1 MSIRSPEFAPLF
13 LIVPLLLLSSLH
25 PSPSRAQCSEQDHVA
40 VFILD
45 GLEQGFVSLQ
55 VELLAVT
62 TVGPVTYPPEQDVY
76 RGIMAVLGDQANPS
90 LAPAELAGNMW
101 SWIGLQSS
109 SQSLVDRRDGAVLFA
124 GSVIWAGQGQMLCP
138 TGSTHEWG
146 FLGGEPAPAP
156 ATVAVLDNDYWDGPG
171 VPPVE
176 ELTARAVEHLRATD
190 VLHGFGACGPYVVT
204 GWIYTPA
211 VGVVDPGA
219 ARLVVAVEGNLGP
232 PWNGESV
239 PVTARSW
246 GALQSS
252 YR

>member
-1 MSIRSPEFAPLF
+1 MLRRTLRLVANVITVS
-13 LIVPLLLLSSLH
+13 VLLLSDLH
-25 PSPSRAQCSEQDHVA
+25 PAPASAQCSEQDHVA

-45 GLEQGFVSLQ
+45 GLDPGFVSLQ
-55 VELLAVT
+55 TELLAVT
-62 TVGPVTYPPEQDVY
+62 PVGPVTYPPEEDVY
-76 RGIMAVLGDQANPS
+76 RNIMAVLGDQANPS
-90 LAPAELAGNMW
+90 LAPAQLVGNMW

-138 TGSTHEWG
+138 TGSTHEWEIP
-146 FLGGEPAPAP
+146 GGEPAPAP
-156 ATVAVLDNDYWDGPG
+156 ATTAVLDNDSWIGPG
-171 VPPVE
+171 VPTVD
-176 ELTARAVEHLRATD
+176 ELTALAVEHLRTTD
-190 VLHGFGACGPYVVT
+190 VLHSFGACGPYVVT

-219 ARLVVAVEGNLGP
+219 ARLVIAVEGKVGP

-239 PVTARSW
+239 PVAARSW

-252 YR
+252 FR